1 MAAPAVAT
9 AGLDWTHALC
19 PLCERTRRMPRGA
32 PACLGCSGAPSFRL
46 RVYEGARLPAL
57 KRTRLLHGMSQDRLA
72 RIAGV
77 SRQTVS
83 NAERGACTARRDTAE
98 RLAAALGVAVEDL
111 EARA

>member
-1 MAAPAVAT
+1 
-9 AGLDWTHALC
+9 
-19 PLCERTRRMPRGA
+19 
-32 PACLGCSGAPSFRL
+32 
-46 RVYEGARLPAL
+46 
-57 KRTRLLHGMSQDRLA
+57 MSQDRLA